1 MAPASIPA
9 FQRLVPELKVTLVH
23 KISSRTGRA
32 AQSKPVSENNNN
44 RTNKQKVISR
54 VSVASPQKLPEL
66 YRGLNRHSGVTVDNS
81 TIVKVH
87 THAKFLGTHL

>member
-1 MAPASIPA
+1 MASIPA

-32 AQSKPVSENNNN
+32 TQSKPDSKNNN